1 MSQART
7 YDARIAA
14 IHKLR
19 VNVKSLAAESRIIR
33 REERRADPVYRQ
45 ELAWHRRDCL
55 RVHARYAQLALAFL
69 RGRPY
74 RQVEHKCHVPIQPK
88 SLYEKCLR
96 VLGSVTPQEIAAWL
110 AT

>member
-14 IHKLR
+14 IHTLR

-33 REERRADPVYRQ
+33 REERRADRVYRQ
-45 ELAWHRRDCL
+45 LLASHRREWV
-55 RVHARYAQLALAFL
+55 RYQARYAQLALAFL

-74 RQVEHKCHVPIQPK
+74 RQVEHKCQVPVQPK
-88 SLYEKCLR
+88 WLYDKCLR
-96 VLGSVTPQEIAAWL
+96 FLESVTPQEVAQWL